1 MIIKTKDAVILTGK
15 VGKDPEEKVVGVNQ
29 RKIINLSV
37 SVDSIADENGERKGV
52 WINCYAWDSFLS
64 SLKKGDKVLMA
75 GKREIHDY
83 TTVDGVE
90 KSSEKIKVDFFLKM
104 ETGNSNSQ
112 ENMTLQDSQN
122 LQTFEPVDDDN
133 LPF

>member
-1 MIIKTKDAVILTGK
+1 MIIKTKDAVILTGN
-15 VGKDPEEKVVGVNQ
+15 VGKDPEEKIVGVNQ

-37 SVDSIADENGERKGV
+37 SVDNIADENGEKKGV
-52 WINCYAWDSFLS
+52 WINCYAWGSFLS

-83 TTVDGVE
+83 TTADGVD
-90 KSSEKIKVDFFLKM
+90 KTSEKIKVDFFLKM
-104 ETGNSNSQ
+104 ETSHSNSQ
-112 ENMTLQDSQN
+112 GGSTPQEAQN
-122 LQTFEPVDDDN
+122 LQSFEPIDDDN

>member
-1 MIIKTKDAVILTGK
+1 MIIKTKDAVILTGN
-15 VGKDPEEKVVGVNQ
+15 VGKDPEEKVVGINQ

-37 SVDSIADENGERKGV
+37 SVDRITDENGEKKGV
-52 WINCYAWDSFLS
+52 WIDCYAWGSFLS

-83 TTVDGVE
+83 TTADGVD
-90 KSSEKIKVDFFLKM
+90 KTIEKIKVDFFLKM
-104 ETGNSNSQ
+104 ETNHGNSQDNSTPQ
-112 ENMTLQDSQN
+112 GTQN
-122 LQTFEPVDDDN
+122 LQSFEPVNDDN